1 MNSLWIAV
9 PIATMMF
16 GAAAQ
21 AQTDVYPARPITL
34 VVPFPAGGGVDAM
47 ARMIGQKLSV
57 AIKQQVVIEN
67 RGGGNGNVGTQ
78 AVAKANPDGYTLLL
92 GYTGTLAINPS
103 LSKNA
108 GYSPRTDFAPIG
120 MIASMPVALLA
131 NPSLPARSVGDVI
144 AWSRQ
149 EGSRMAFGTGAVG
162 TASYL
167 CAELFKAT
175 AKLDYTVVPYRGT
188 APFLNDIIAG
198 HVRVGFGVIASALGN
213 IRGGTLRALAVTSKM
228 RSSILPNVPTM
239 VESGLPG
246 FEAVVHYGLLAPADT
261 PQPIIDKLSRELAA
275 LVKADDVR
283 ARVASEGGDVVT
295 SNPAEYAEVI
305 QREEATWSALID
317 KLNLKVD

>member
-1 MNSLWIAV
+1 MKPLWIAV
-9 PIATMMF
+9 PIAAIMF

-47 ARMIGQKLSV
+47 ARMIGQKLSI

-78 AVAKANPDGYTLLL
+78 AVAKANQDGYTLLL

-144 AWSRQ
+144 ALSRQ

-213 IRGGTLRALAVTSKM
+213 IRGGTLRALAVTSKT
-228 RSSILPNVPTM
+228 RSSILADVPTM
-239 VESGLPG
+239 IESGLPG
-246 FEAVVHYGLLAPADT
+246 FEAVVHYGLLAPAGT

-275 LVKADDVR
+275 LVTADDVR

-295 SNPAEYAEVI
+295 SNPAEYAMVI